1 MVTNVIFTPNDL
13 SVIVTLAK
21 AKKQLKIEPGFEDED
36 DLIQGYIDAA
46 VAMAEDYIGG
56 HIQEKDMIIQLTAFD
71 NPLVFEA
78 HPLQNVGS
86 VKYWPLVGNTEVVMD
101 AGDYSLTSVNSKVYN
116 LRFKDEIPQ
125 FADRFDAVNITVKVG
140 NATAKTPK
148 PIIQA
153 ILLFIADMYERRED
167 RGAVVSTAAMSLLR
181 PYKKF

>member
-1 MVTNVIFTPNDL
+1 MVTDVKFTPNEL

-21 AKKQLKIEPGFEDED
+21 AKKQLRIEPGFVDED
-36 DLIQGYIDAA
+36 DLIESYIDSA
-46 VAMAEDYIGG
+46 VVMAEDYIGG
-56 HIQEKDMIIQLTAFD
+56 HIQEKNMIIKLTAFD

-78 HPLQNVGS
+78 HPLQSVDS
-86 VKYWPLVGNTEVVMD
+86 VKYWPLSGGVEATMD
-101 AGDYSLTSVNSKVYN
+101 SGDYSLTSANSKVFN
-116 LRFKDEIPQ
+116 LRFKGEIPDV
-125 FADRFDAVNITVKVG
+125 ADRFDGVTITVKVG

-148 PIIQA
+148 PIVQA